1 MSLFQTTQIVCP
13 LCKSRFSFEAV
24 HSVNADRR
32 PALREAILANEFQRM
47 ACPQCHEGFRLAPS
61 FTYLDVAHG
70 HWIVAAPVTGL
81 ADWAARE
88 KTARELF
95 GLVYGDGAPAAARA
109 IGKRVKP
116 RITFGWPAL
125 REKLV
130 ASELGLD
137 DVVVEACKAAVMRS
151 SRELPFNA
159 ETDLRLLNLNGD
171 KLVMG
176 WQRAADGTLGDVMGV
191 PKKLYDAI
199 AANEDGRWS
208 SLREAF
214 EGQLFVDLDRMLIA
228 QPA

>member
-1 MSLFQTTQIVCP
+1 
-13 LCKSRFSFEAV
+13 
-24 HSVNADRR
+24 
-32 PALREAILANEFQRM
+32 
-47 ACPQCHEGFRLAPS
+47 
-61 FTYLDVAHG
+61 
-70 HWIVAAPVTGL
+70 
-81 ADWAARE
+81 
-88 KTARELF
+88 
-95 GLVYGDGAPAAARA
+95 GAPAAARA
-109 IGKRVKP
+109 IGKTVKP

-130 ASELGLD
+130 VSELGLD
-137 DVVVEACKAAVMRS
+137 DVVVEACKAAVMRG

-176 WQRAADGTLGDVMGV
+176 WQRAADGTIGDMLGV

-208 SLREAF
+208 SLRDEF
-214 EGQLFVDLDRMLIA
+214 EGQLFVDLNRMLVA